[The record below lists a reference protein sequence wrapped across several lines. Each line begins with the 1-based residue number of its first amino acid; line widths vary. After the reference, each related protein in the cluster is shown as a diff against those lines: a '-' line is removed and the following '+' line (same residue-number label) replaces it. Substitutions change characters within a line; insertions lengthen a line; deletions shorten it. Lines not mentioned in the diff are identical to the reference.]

1 MENVLHFKVH
11 IPLILRDFWVESSF
25 LLASL
30 LNMHLKHNIRRLH
43 FSFYLSVGVEW
54 LKLIYN
60 MNLSTTPC
68 IITGRHA
75 QAPRM
80 MTHMT
85 LLLKQSL
92 MNNQYNT
99 PVVKNY
105 YMLVMGSYT
114 YIIGISWR
122 SSIKL
127 ILIQYLFTDCP
138 FKRPSCEV
146 VFNLWNNYL

>member
-11 IPLILRDFWVESSF
+11 TPLILRDFLVESFF

-30 LNMHLKHNIRRLH
+30 QNMHLKHNIRGLH

-60 MNLSTTPC
+60 MNLSTIPC

-75 QAPRM
+75 QARRM

-92 MNNQYNT
+92 MNNQHNA

-105 YMLVMGSYT
+105 YMLVMGSYI
-114 YIIGISWR
+114 YILLVSVGGHQ
-122 SSIKL
+122 SS
-127 ILIQYLFTDCP
+127 
-138 FKRPSCEV
+138 
-146 VFNLWNNYL
+146 